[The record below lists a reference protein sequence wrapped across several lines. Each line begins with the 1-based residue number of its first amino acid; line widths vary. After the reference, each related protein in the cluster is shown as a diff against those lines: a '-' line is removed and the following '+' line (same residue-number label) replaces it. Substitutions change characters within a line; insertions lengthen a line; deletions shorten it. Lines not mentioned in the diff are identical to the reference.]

1 MSKQTTT
8 TMRLAGYKNNKEL
21 NRQRS
26 SSQFMLQIETKIIEL
41 QACFISA
48 WDFRYFVLD
57 IYCIGQSIISVRQSV
72 RQ

>member
-1 MSKQTTT
+1 
-8 TMRLAGYKNNKEL
+8 
-21 NRQRS
+21 
-26 SSQFMLQIETKIIEL
+26 MLQIETKIIEL

-48 WDFRYFVLD
+48 WEFRYFVLD